1 MNAVTV
7 RVGDD
12 QGEAFLSAAEIVR
25 QSFALAAKAH
35 REGRVEEAERLYR
48 AILTC
53 QPMHADSLHGLG
65 VLAHQAGQTDLAA
78 QLIGDALAQRVEPTF
93 HNNLGLVFLAL
104 DRPHEALASV
114 RRALELRPAY
124 PEAFNALGNVQQK
137 LRLREEA
144 ISSYEKAVS
153 LRGDYADAYGNL
165 AKALLEKSDGDAAM
179 AACET
184 ALELNP
190 SCAESQNTMGNILRA
205 KGRFDEALEHYDLA
219 LECRPCY
226 AEAFNNKASLLLV
239 MKKND
244 EAMVAARCALACRPE
259 FPAALTTYGSILVVE
274 GKLDEALPYFEKSAA
289 LDPCFIEAHNNLGA
303 ALLQLDRTDEAI
315 AAYERAID
323 LSEEE
328 ARAPS
333 HFNLATTLLG
343 GNSVDKAI
351 ASFNKA
357 LTANPNFLAA
367 HNNLG
372 VALQN
377 KGLANEALAAY
388 GKVIDMDPQY
398 AAAYCNKLMA
408 MQYAERYT
416 NDDVFEAARA
426 FGDVF
431 DHPDPGLAERN
442 DLSSGRRLRIGYVS
456 GDFNAH
462 PVGFFTIGSL
472 SVHDR
477 SQFEIFCYYNCTSED
492 SITEAF
498 RGIADHWHS
507 IIGKSDSE
515 TAKLIHDDGIDI
527 LVDLA
532 GHTNKTRVA
541 LFGLKPAPVQV
552 HWVGYTGTTGLPSID
567 YLILDPISAPPGSDR
582 WYTESLV
589 RLPYGRFCYKPMA
602 PDIAIADP
610 PSLSGK
616 PVTFGCFNN
625 ITKLAPSV
633 IRLWSQLL
641 NDVPG
646 SRLLLKS
653 KSLTEASVRA
663 SLLKT
668 FMEHG
673 LDSQRIELRGASGY
687 LEMLRQYNDVDIAL
701 DPFPFGGATTSCDA
715 FWMGVPVITLPS
727 DRLASRQTLAFL
739 HYMGHEELA
748 SSSPEDYVARAAA
761 LAADPVR
768 LKELRNGLRSAL
780 LAAPFSD
787 GSKFTA
793 ALEQAYRTMWRRY
806 VAGEK
811 PGPLDIPAN

>member
-1 MNAVTV
+1 MNAVPV

-12 QGEAFLSAAEIVR
+12 QSNAFLSPAEIVR
-25 QSFALAAKAH
+25 QSFVLAAKAH
-35 REGRVEEAERLYR
+35 REGKVEEAEQLYR
-48 AILTC
+48 AILAC
-53 QPMHADSLHGLG
+53 QPTHADALHGLG
-65 VLAHQAGQTDLAA
+65 VLAHQAGRSELAA

-93 HNNLGLVFLAL
+93 HNNLALVLLAL

-114 RRALELRPAY
+114 YRALELRPAY

-137 LRLREEA
+137 LCLREEA

-165 AKALLEKSDGDAAM
+165 AKALLEKSEGDAAM
-179 AACET
+179 RACEK
-184 ALELNP
+184 ALELHP
-190 SCAESQNTMGNILRA
+190 ACAESQNTMGNILRA
-205 KGRFDEALEHYDLA
+205 KGRFDEALERYDRA
-219 LECRPCY
+219 LESRPYY

-239 MKKND
+239 LKRTD
-244 EAMVAARCALACRPE
+244 EAMIAVRCALACRSE
-259 FPAALTTYGSILVVE
+259 FPAAIATHGAILAIE

-289 LDPCFIEAHNNLGA
+289 LDPYFIEAHNNLGA
-303 ALLQLDRTDEAI
+303 ALLQLDRTEEAI
-315 AAYERAID
+315 AAYERAIA

-328 ARAPS
+328 AQAPS

-357 LTANPNFLAA
+357 LTANPNMLAA

-377 KGLANEALAAY
+377 KGLADEALAAY
-388 GKVIDMDPQY
+388 GKVIEIDPQY

-416 NDDVFEAARA
+416 NDDVLEAARA
-426 FGDVF
+426 FGAVF
-431 DHPDPGLAERN
+431 DHPDPSLSERN
-442 DLSSGRRLRIGYVS
+442 NLSPERKLRIGYVS

-462 PVGFFTIGSL
+462 PVGFFTVGSL
-472 SVHDR
+472 SAHDK
-477 SQFEIFCYYNCTSED
+477 SQFEIFCYYNCVSVD

-498 RGIADHWHS
+498 IGIADHWRS
-507 IIGKSDSE
+507 IIGKSDLEIAKIISE
-515 TAKLIHDDGIDI
+515 DEIDI
-527 LVDLA
+527 LVDLT
-532 GHTNKTRVA
+532 GHTNKTRIP

-582 WYTESLV
+582 WYTEALV
-589 RLPYGRFCYKPMA
+589 RLPYGRFCYKPMT
-602 PDIAIADP
+602 PDIEILDP
-610 PSLSGK
+610 PSLAGM

-625 ITKLAPSV
+625 ITKLVPSV

-641 NDVPG
+641 NSVPG

-653 KSLTEASVRA
+653 KSLTEASVRMG
-663 SLLKT
+663 LLNA
-668 FMEHG
+668 FSESG

-687 LEMLRQYNDVDIAL
+687 VEMLRQYNDVDIAL
-701 DPFPFGGATTSCDA
+701 DPFPFGGATTTCDA
-715 FWMGVPVITLPS
+715 FWMGVPVITLPG
-727 DRLASRQTLAFL
+727 DRLASRQTLAFACF
-739 HYMGHEELA
+739 MGHEDFA
-748 SSSPEDYVARAAA
+748 ASSPEDYVARASA
-761 LAADPVR
+761 LADDPRR
-768 LKELRNGLRSAL
+768 LKEIRHGLRSAL
-780 LAAPFSD
+780 LTAPFSD
-787 GSKFTA
+787 GPKFTKG
-793 ALEQAYRTMWRRY
+793 LEEAYRIMWRRY

-811 PGPLDIPAN
+811 PEPIDIPPN